1 MLQVFLDVYIIDQC
15 IVTGW
20 GKKDFTDS
28 SVSNILKKIQEFY
41 RLKLSVLECLIKFF
55 RFLWSATLLVSNSF
69 RTPDWEIG
77 SDWIQLFSVR
87 EEQ

>member
-1 MLQVFLDVYIIDQC
+1 MLQVFLDVYITDQC

-20 GKKDFTDS
+20 GKKEFTDS
-28 SVSNILKKIQEFY
+28 SVSNTLKKIQEFY

-55 RFLWSATLLVSNSF
+55 RFLWLAMHSASSSY
-69 RTPDWEIG
+69 RTQDWEID
-77 SDWIQLFSVR
+77 SDWIQHFCVR